1 MKICCKDINYSFDD
15 NPNCKE
21 ARNIAVE
28 TVKEMY
34 EDNKRFEQEEAEEM
48 LKDGDISDLSEYDF
62 SYAEPFD
69 EKRYALKISELTNK
83 YMRNFTDVPKDVV
96 LDVDAEKIKDID
108 ESELKRT
115 ISEKYGVEVV
125 NIRNIDK
132 ASTRDTLSQE
142 TYNSVGKM
150 LQSSDYQTFLNLKS
164 SMENYS
170 FRNIAMIYGQKPDAQ
185 AVKGFGAWS
194 KELNRSIIKGEHALK
209 IWCPA
214 FKTLKTEEDVDKF
227 IKDNAWKYASQEA
240 AEKSKE
246 KMLEEIEKN
255 GFTKEIYA
263 FTEGKVFD
271 ISQTVSRDPENDNIE
286 AILHIPKPLNSE
298 FANYGDVVQTL
309 EKTFGSS
316 IRVNG
321 KNDTSEQ
328 ERIYDAV
335 LRYSDQI
342 LSQQPE
348 SVDGIKSSTPLKG
361 DIHKLETVAAASLI
375 CKHIGVESDSKTAY
389 EMTDIFQKAGTSKE
403 AYTEGKRGMFE
414 KAFDRGSKLAAQF
427 NKSFD
432 KELGYDVEALRKAAL
447 AEVKAKAE
455 SNKDKYVLF
464 RSTKLLKTDQWEKD
478 GTRFTVGQNEKSG
491 NFYAKA
497 TDIKNKSDIYIRDS
511 SNAIM
516 KFSQQPSHKEIEKLA
531 EKQAEKNQGNE
542 NKKVKKKTE
551 VER

>member
-1 MKICCKDINYSFDD
+1 
-15 NPNCKE
+15 
-21 ARNIAVE
+21 
-28 TVKEMY
+28 
-34 EDNKRFEQEEAEEM
+34 
-48 LKDGDISDLSEYDF
+48 
-62 SYAEPFD
+62 
-69 EKRYALKISELTNK
+69 
-83 YMRNFTDVPKDVV
+83 
-96 LDVDAEKIKDID
+96 
-108 ESELKRT
+108 
-115 ISEKYGVEVV
+115 
-125 NIRNIDK
+125 
-132 ASTRDTLSQE
+132 
-142 TYNSVGKM
+142 
-150 LQSSDYQTFLNLKS
+150 
-164 SMENYS
+164 MENYS
-170 FRNIAMIYGQKPDAQ
+170 LRNIAMIYGQKPDAQ
-185 AVKGFGAWS
+185 VVKGFGAWS

-263 FTEGKVFD
+263 FAEGKVFD
-271 ISQTVSRDPENDNIE
+271 ISQTVSRDPENDN
-286 AILHIPKPLNSE
+286 
-298 FANYGDVVQTL
+298 GDVVQAL

-316 IRVNG
+316 IRGNG
-321 KNDTSEQ
+321 KDDTSEQ

-335 LRYSDQI
+335 LRYSDKI

-361 DIHKLETVAAASLI
+361 DIHKLETIAAVSLI
-375 CKHIGVESDSKTAY
+375 CKHIGIESDSKTAY
-389 EMTDIFQKAGTSKE
+389 EMTDIFQKAGKSKE
-403 AYTEGKRGMFE
+403 SYTEGKRGMFE

-455 SNKDKYVLF
+455 SSKDKYVLF
-464 RSTKLLKTDQWEKD
+464 RTTKLLKTDQWEKD
-478 GTRFTVGQNEKSG
+478 GTQFTVGQNEKSG